1 MTAPHCGA
9 TGNEPHGA
17 ADVSGAAADGGELGA
32 LMRRLGAGLTAHPR
46 RLVTAESCT
55 GGLLAGL
62 LTSLPGSSAWFER
75 GFITY
80 TNEAKQELLGVSA
93 LTLERHGAVS
103 LETAREM
110 ACGALAHAP
119 AELAAAVTGIAGP
132 GGGSADKPV
141 GTVCIALAVRGG
153 WMGARR
159 WSFAGDRSAVRTQ
172 SVRAAVEGMLELMT
186 GNAVEGYR

>member
-1 MTAPHCGA
+1 MSGT
-9 TGNEPHGA
+9 
-17 ADVSGAAADGGELGA
+17 GAAAMNPGAVFGAELGEL
-32 LMRRLGAGLTAHPR
+32 MQRLGACLAVSPR

-55 GGLLAGL
+55 GGLLSAL

-103 LETAREM
+103 LETALEM
-110 ACGALAHAP
+110 AAGALEHAP
-119 AELAAAVTGIAGP
+119 AELAASVTGIAGP

-153 WMGARR
+153 WSGARR
-159 WSFAGDRSAVRTQ
+159 WSFAGSRSAVRTQ